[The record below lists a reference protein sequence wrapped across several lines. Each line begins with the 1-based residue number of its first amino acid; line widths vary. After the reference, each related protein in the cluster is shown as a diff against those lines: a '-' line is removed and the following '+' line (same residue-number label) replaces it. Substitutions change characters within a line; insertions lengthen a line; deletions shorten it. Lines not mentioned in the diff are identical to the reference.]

1 MFYSKQRGSAL
12 IVSIFIITVMAV
24 MAAAM
29 IKIDWS
35 SQDTTSREVFATRAW
50 YAAHSGNEY
59 MLSKL
64 FPLGETS
71 SKPEYC
77 KDYTGELE
85 PSLFDCHALI
95 LTCTKHEYGGAE
107 TQKYKYQLEATATC
121 GTGAFETTR
130 TQETWAKD
138 LANNE

>member
-1 MFYSKQRGSAL
+1 MFYSRQRGSAL
-12 IVSIFIITVMAV
+12 IVSIFVITVMAV
-24 MAAAM
+24 MASAM

-64 FPLGETS
+64 FPLGEVS

-77 KDYTGELE
+77 KEYTGELS
-85 PSLFDCHALI
+85 PSLFNCQALK
-95 LTCTKHEYGGAE
+95 LVCTKHEYGSAE
-107 TQKYKYQLEATATC
+107 SKKYKYQLEATATC
-121 GTGAFETTR
+121 GTGMFETTR
-130 TQETWAKD
+130 TQEAWAKD
-138 LANNE
+138 LNNE